1 MLSGEVHPEKVI
13 MISLP
18 EWLVVGVLSI
28 ICIIIWWGVRRLINI
43 NDATHESSSDINT
56 NLGNM
61 NGRMGKMETR
71 FESHEKQDDERHED
85 SDRNV
90 RDLWKIV
97 NKI

>member
-1 MLSGEVHPEKVI
+1 

-18 EWLVVGVLSI
+18 EWLVVGVLTI

-43 NDATHESSSDINT
+43 NDATHVSLSNINI

-61 NGRMGKMETR
+61 NGRVGKIETR

-90 RDLWKIV
+90 RDLWKVV
-97 NKI
+97 NKVQ